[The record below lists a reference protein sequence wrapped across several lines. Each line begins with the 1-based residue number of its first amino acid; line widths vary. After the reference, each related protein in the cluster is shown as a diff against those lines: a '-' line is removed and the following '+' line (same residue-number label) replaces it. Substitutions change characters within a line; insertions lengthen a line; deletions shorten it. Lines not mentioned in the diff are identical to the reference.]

1 LLFIDELLIFVKTI
15 KKHNIMNKEELFDEM
30 KAYWETFEAEHNET
44 TKAAAGRARKAI
56 GELKK
61 LVTDYRKASV
71 DEGK

>member
-1 LLFIDELLIFVKTI
+1 
-15 KKHNIMNKEELFDEM
+15 MNKQELFEEM
-30 KAYWETFEAEHNET
+30 QAYWETFEAEHNGT

-71 DEGK
+71 EADK